1 MKVFYDVWGFR
12 VLQQLQAY
20 MIPGKHGY
28 LSLFLSLSL
37 SLLFVCL
44 FVLEGGFVDYL
55 RSSVTQVRK
64 AYKFFFYFF
73 LFFLLPNK

>member
-28 LSLFLSLSL
+28 LSLFCSLSLSL
-37 SLLFVCL
+37 SLSLVCL
-44 FVLEGGFVDYL
+44 FVCFGRWFCGLVEKLCHPSQKGL
-55 RSSVTQVRK
+55 
-64 AYKFFFYFF
+64 
-73 LFFLLPNK
+73 